1 MYFRPCARHSS
12 RRTGREGY
20 SKARAEPRQVKATI
34 LEHAE
39 FKAYAERST
48 GIFDA
53 WREAHEPR
61 LKALEA
67 NDLPR
72 EIIHTLSEN
81 LLARF
86 ANLPLISRYEIYQRL
101 MDYWAETMQDD
112 VYLIA
117 ADGWMEAAKPRG
129 IIEDKDKKIKETP
142 DLTIKR
148 KRYKMDL
155 VPPILVV
162 ERFFSKERDAVEALQ
177 AEQEIAARELKEF
190 VEEHTG
196 EESLLE
202 DATDDHGKV
211 IKGGVR
217 DRLKA
222 IKGEPE
228 SDKERDALTRCLQ
241 LIEAETR
248 AGKAVKEAQT
258 VLDANVLARYAK
270 LTETEVKT
278 LVIEDKWFAS
288 LRVTVEDEVE
298 RLTQRLAGRLIE
310 LDERYFQPL
319 PKLEQ
324 KVEEL
329 SAKVEGHLKTMRLAW
344 KLRWKPHRPK
354 RLPPTIQ

>member
-1 MYFRPCARHSS
+1 MSINRQTDSKP
-12 RRTGREGY
+12 TVREN
-20 SKARAEPRQVKATI
+20 
-34 LEHAE
+34 
-39 FKAYAERST
+39 
-48 GIFDA
+48 GIF
-53 WREAHEPR
+53 RGAH
-61 LKALEA
+61 
-67 NDLPR
+67 
-72 EIIHTLSEN
+72 
-81 LLARF
+81 
-86 ANLPLISRYEIYQRL
+86 
-101 MDYWAETMQDD
+101 
-112 VYLIA
+112 
-117 ADGWMEAAKPRG
+117 
-129 IIEDKDKKIKETP
+129 KKIKETP

-148 KRYKMDL
+148 KKYKMDL
-155 VPPILVV
+155 VPPILVG

-222 IKGEPE
+222 IKGGVRDRLKAIKGEPE
-228 SDKERDALTRCLQ
+228 SNKERDALTRCLQ

-258 VLDANVLARYAK
+258 ALDANVLARYAK

-278 LVIEDKWFAS
+278 LAIEDKWFAS

-329 SAKVEGHLKTMRLAW
+329 SAKVEGNLKTMRLAW
-344 KLRWKPHRPK
+344 K
-354 RLPPTIQ
+354 